1 MSAHAIHRAQAA
13 DVPALYQVGRTLRA
27 CYASVDGRAIP
38 APVSKRECAPFI
50 PWPWAQISLP
60 GKSE

>member
-1 MSAHAIHRAQAA
+1 MRAPAIHPAQAA

-27 CYASVDGRAIP
+27 CYASVDDRAIP

-50 PWPWAQISLP
+50 HWPWAQINLP
-60 GKSE
+60 GKNE